1 MRCLHPL
8 WPKPHPKYG
17 TYKRL
22 SMTHPSNFVPSTL
35 NSSCFY
41 LAIKSCLTLCN
52 PMDCSPPGS
61 SVHGIFQARI
71 LEWGAIFSS
80 RGSSRPRDRT
90 TSPALQVDSLPL
102 SCGGGCL
109 SMALWYLCSQFL
121 TCISSENDFLCVCVC
136 ACVCAHMCLCAVAD
150 WANKLYASWRQV
162 LSLVLLWYRSEVPAV
177 TFCQGKNSN
186 EVDQCIW
193 HFLENGL

>member
-1 MRCLHPL
+1 MFRCCSLETSHP
-8 WPKPHPKYG
+8 
-17 TYKRL
+17 RL
-22 SMTHPSNFVPSTL
+22 LPQSLKDCSVNTVIINSTV

-41 LAIKSCLTLCN
+41 LAVKSCLTLCN

-71 LEWGAIFSS
+71 LEWVAIFSS
-80 RGSSRPRDRT
+80 RGSSQPRDQT

-102 SCGGGCL
+102 SCWGGSL
-109 SMALWYLCSQFL
+109 STALWYLCSQSL
-121 TCISSENDFLCVCVC
+121 TCFSSENDFLCVCVC

-150 WANKLYASWRQV
+150 WANKLHASWRQV
-162 LSLVLLWYRSEVPAV
+162 LSLVLLWYCSEVPAV